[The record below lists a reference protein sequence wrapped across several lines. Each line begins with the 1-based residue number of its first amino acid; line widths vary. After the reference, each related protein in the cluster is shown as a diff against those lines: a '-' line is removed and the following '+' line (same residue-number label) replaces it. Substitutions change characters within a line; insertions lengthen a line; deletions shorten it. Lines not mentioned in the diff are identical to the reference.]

1 MDPELVL
8 HIGRRALETALLVAT
23 PVLAS
28 ALIVG
33 VVVAMLQAVT
43 SIRDMTMGMVLKIAC
58 VGLVLMVCGGWMM
71 QVAVAFTNEVF
82 SHIQAVGRG
91 G

>member
-1 MDPELVL
+1 MDPELIL

-23 PVLAS
+23 PVLSS

-58 VGLVLMVCGGWMM
+58 VGIVLMVCGGWMM
-71 QVAVAFTNEVF
+71 QVAVDFTNEVF
-82 SHIQAVGRG
+82 SHMQAVGLG
-91 G
+91 E

>member
-1 MDPELVL
+1 MDPDLIL
-8 HIGRRALETALLVAT
+8 HIGRRALETALLVST

-58 VGLVLMVCGGWMM
+58 VGVVLMICGGWMM

-82 SHIQAVGRG
+82 SHIQAVGLG

>member
-1 MDPELVL
+1 MDPDLIL
-8 HIGRRALETALLVAT
+8 HIGKRALETALLTSA

-28 ALIVG
+28 ALIIG
-33 VVVAMLQAVT
+33 VLVAMLQAVT
-43 SIRDMTMGMVLKIAC
+43 SVRDMTMGMVLKIAC
-58 VGLVLMVCGGWMM
+58 VGIVLMICGGWMM

-82 SHIQAVGRG
+82 GHMQAVGLG

>member
-1 MDPELVL
+1 MDQDLIL

-28 ALIVG
+28 ALLVG
-33 VVVAMLQAVT
+33 VAVAMLQAVT
-43 SIRDMTMGMVLKIAC
+43 SIRDMTMGMVLKIAA
-58 VGLVLMVCGGWMM
+58 VGVVLMICGGWMM
-71 QVAVAFTNEVF
+71 QVAVAFTHEVF
-82 SHIQAVGRG
+82 SHIQSVGLG

>member
-1 MDPELVL
+1 MDPELIL
-8 HIGRRALETALLVAT
+8 HIGRRALETALLVST

-33 VVVAMLQAVT
+33 VAVAMLQAVT

-71 QVAVAFTNEVF
+71 QVAVAFTHEVF
-82 SHIQAVGRG
+82 SHMQSVGLG

>member
-1 MDPELVL
+1 
-8 HIGRRALETALLVAT
+8 LETALLVAT

-58 VGLVLMVCGGWMM
+58 VGIVLMICGGWMM

-82 SHIQAVGRG
+82 SHMQAVGLG